1 MRQAYLAMG
10 LLVTASLGSV
20 GCGSDGDPCAG
31 VVGVCIP
38 LPRGT
43 EQSDVV
49 RAFVEAEAGQTIAF
63 GKGTFEFDRGLE
75 LNPVPGVTVRGQ
87 GIDETILSFAATDM
101 GHGIFVGAGGDNFT
115 IHDLTIQDT
124 RQNGIEVRGTTG
136 IVFRR
141 IKVEWTTDPAT
152 VNPDDLENE
161 VGSPFG
167 RYAIYPTSCNHLLI
181 EHSIARRASDAGI
194 YVGSCN
200 DAILR
205 YNVAE
210 ENVSGLQVENT
221 LRADVY
227 GNVAQNNVLGMLVHD
242 LPNQPVNAN
251 GDQTRV
257 FENEFIEN
265 NFVNFSLA
273 TDLTSNVPTGSGMAI
288 LARGRVDIYD
298 NLIADNNTV
307 NMTIVSFL
315 MIEPAFGGAGDY
327 YPYPDTIQ
335 LRGNTFRGGGTS
347 PEISRRGNIVPL
359 GLMLNMVRLNQPD
372 QRVPDVVYDGFLDPD
387 VAAANP
393 GDPNPM
399 QICLGD
405 PPNGTFLNLQADADK
420 LAEAFQNDDP
430 TPLVDGVDTDDTAF
444 RCTLGAADG
453 FPLPAVNVTVDG

>member
-31 VVGVCIP
+31 VEGDCVA

-43 EQSDVV
+43 ASEDVV
-49 RAFVEAEAGQTIAF
+49 RAFVEAQAGQTIAF
-63 GKGTFEFDRGLE
+63 GKGTFRLDQVLD

-141 IKVEWTTDPAT
+141 IKVEWTADPEELNDFDT
-152 VNPDDLENE
+152 EI
-161 VGSPFG
+161 GSPFG
-167 RYAIYPTSCNHLLI
+167 RYAIYPTSCKQLLV
-181 EHSIARRASDAGI
+181 EHTIARRASDAGI
-194 YVGSCN
+194 YVGSCE

-205 YNVAE
+205 YNTAE
-210 ENVSGLQVENT
+210 ENVSGMQVENT

-227 GNVAQNNVLGMLVHD
+227 GNVARNNVLGMLVHD
-242 LPNQPVNAN
+242 LPNQPVHAN

-257 FENEFIEN
+257 FENEFVAN

-273 TDLTSNVPTGSGMAI
+273 TDFTFHIPSGTGMVVMA
-288 LARGRVDIYD
+288 RKRVDIYD
-298 NLIADNNTV
+298 NTIADNNTV
-307 NMTIVSFL
+307 NLGIITFRMLEPSF
-315 MIEPAFGGAGDY
+315 AGAGDY
-327 YPYPDTIQ
+327 NPYPGTIQ
-335 LRGNTFRGGGTS
+335 IRGNTLTGGGMS
-347 PEISRRGNIVPL
+347 PEINRRGNVVPM
-359 GLMLNMVRLNQPD
+359 GLMLNMIRLDLPGD
-372 QRVPDVVYDGFLDPD
+372 RVPDVVYDGFVDPD

-393 GDPNPM
+393 GDANPM

-420 LAEAFQNDDP
+420 LAEAYGNDNP
-430 TPLVDGVDTDDTAF
+430 VPLVEGVDTDDTAF
-444 RCTLGAADG
+444 RCTLTEG
-453 FPLPAVNVTVDG
+453 FPLPAVNLAFDH